1 MTTAPPTK
9 IDKTYLQKVQ
19 GAFELLLQDVKN
31 QINGIGLDGGIM
43 IPAVS
48 ASLNEYFSPG
58 GAAAKGVT
66 GTYSLP
72 FVPAVDLYTQ
82 VGTMGDSIGSELK
95 YLEKILQDIISGIT
109 TTLNNF
115 GTAEDINTD
124 SVDHLLQEFKSVVA
138 DLSNPPG
145 SSSTG
150 QGQQQPG

>member
-1 MTTAPPTK
+1 MTTPAPTK
-9 IDKTYLQKVQ
+9 IDPTYLKRVQ
-19 GAFELLLQDVKN
+19 SAFELLLAEVKD
-31 QINGIGLDGGIM
+31 QINGIGMDGGIL

-58 GAAAKGVT
+58 GAVVKGVT

-72 FVPAVDLYTQ
+72 FVPAADLYSQ
-82 VGTMGDSIGSELK
+82 VGTMGSSIGSELH

-124 SVDHLLQEFKSVVA
+124 SVDHLLAEFKSVVA

-145 SSSTG
+145 SSSS
-150 QGQQQPG
+150 QGSQQPG